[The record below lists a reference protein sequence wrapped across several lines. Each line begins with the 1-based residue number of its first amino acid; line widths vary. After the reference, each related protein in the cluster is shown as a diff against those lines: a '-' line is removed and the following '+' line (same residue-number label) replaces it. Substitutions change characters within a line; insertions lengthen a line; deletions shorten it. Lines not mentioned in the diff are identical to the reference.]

1 MLAEERFS
9 EILKL
14 VNEHKTITV
23 QELTELLDMSESTIR
38 RDLTTLHKKGKL
50 IKVHRPWKFKQRY
63 SLPSGNDGTDGD
75 GSADCCNQTADCIR
89 DRPDCSF
96 GKIAG

>member
-50 IKVHRPWKFKQRY
+50 IKVHGGATAVNMAQYTRDESVAVRQ
-63 SLPSGNDGTDGD
+63 SALISGF
-75 GSADCCNQTADCIR
+75 I
-89 DRPDCSF
+89 SF
-96 GKIAG
+96 AIA

>member
-38 RDLTTLHKKGKL
+38 RSTPEMNLL
-50 IKVHRPWKFKQRY
+50 Q
-63 SLPSGNDGTDGD
+63 S
-75 GSADCCNQTADCIR
+75 
-89 DRPDCSF
+89 DR
-96 GKIAG
+96 I

>member
-14 VNEHKTITV
+14 VNEYKTITV

-38 RDLTTLHKKGKL
+38 QHFIKKE
-50 IKVHRPWKFKQRY
+50 
-63 SLPSGNDGTDGD
+63 S
-75 GSADCCNQTADCIR
+75 
-89 DRPDCSF
+89 
-96 GKIAG
+96 

>member
-50 IKVHRPWKFKQRY
+50 IHGVRIIGGRE
-63 SLPSGNDGTDGD
+63 
-75 GSADCCNQTADCIR
+75 
-89 DRPDCSF
+89 
-96 GKIAG
+96 